1 MTVQTTE
8 FYDDF
13 AGTDVTVTFPLRFPF
28 IERSFLLAT
37 RTPTG
42 GGSPEVLNIVDS
54 SGDSLNG
61 GWGITLSA
69 PVGTGYNLHVERF
82 TPVLQ
87 PRPYTPNDKFPA
99 KAHEGGLDRA
109 IMIIQELMGRI
120 SRGTVAANPPTF
132 TEGLELV
139 IGPALHPGTIGF
151 ATDSRVLLL
160 KLQDGTIV
168 RIPVDGG
175 GGGDGITT
183 WGAVYF
189 NGNFGEVDDDV
200 LARAPIFQPTTVDDS
215 GEFAEFGTNAF
226 DPRAGFE
233 AELSGYFKPLGVAH
247 NLGFFFRIRDKDGL
261 DIYTSSIPL
270 TAIKY
275 SPTAELEY
283 YVKIRVIPDESAGV
297 PAPGVYSYT
306 FEADVFIEGMTEP
319 ERYSQRPI
327 TVPMYDSV
335 APFVPEFGV
344 VCGGNSSHAVL
355 QRKIIYS
362 RLEISSVSSPGA
374 QLIGTA
380 GGDLSGT
387 YPNPTVSKILGN
399 AVPTPPAGNA
409 VLSWNGTSF
418 AWIETD
424 PRPIVEIPS
433 FNHPEGK
440 PIRDT
445 NSDLWTITGNKGCFC
460 WITPCEGWETI
471 KYIRTTFM
479 ASAFGWHPQFAIWGW
494 KGGAIDDW
502 DLLADEEWN
511 GSSGLSARNILDI
524 DLAAPGYKWL
534 KVATDPGPVAAPDWV
549 KEMGFVYPPAVTA
562 FPHPN
567 AGAFIGTR
575 TDWFDPFG
583 TNFPVILGDDPKYL
597 VTKWMA
603 LGVQIS
609 AS

>member
-1 MTVQTTE
+1 MTVQTTA

-13 AGTDVTVTFPLRFPF
+13 EGNDVTVTFPLSFPF

-37 RTPTG
+37 RTPVG

-132 TEGLELV
+132 VEGLELV
-139 IGPALHPGTIGF
+139 VGPALQPGTIGF

-226 DPRAGFE
+226 DPRSGFE
-233 AELSGYFKPLGVAH
+233 AELSGYFKPVSVAH
-247 NLGFFFRIRDKDGL
+247 NLGFFFRIRDKNGL

-270 TAIKY
+270 TAIEY

-283 YVKIRVIPDESAGV
+283 YVRIRVIPDESAGV

-306 FEADVFIEGMTEP
+306 LEADVFIEGMTEP
-319 ERYSQRPI
+319 ERYSQRPV

-344 VCGGNSSHAVL
+344 VCGGNSNHAVL

-362 RLEISSVSSPGA
+362 RLEISGTASPGA

-409 VLSWNGTSF
+409 VLSWNGTSL

-424 PRPIVEIPS
+424 PRPIVEKES
-433 FNHPEGK
+433 FPESFGK
-440 PIRDT
+440 LVEDSDT
-445 NSDLWTITGNKGCFC
+445 EVWANAATKGCFC
-460 WITPCEGWETI
+460 WIKSCEGWDSI
-471 KYIRTTFM
+471 KFIRTTFP
-479 ASAFGWHPQFAIWGW
+479 AIIYLWDPRFAIWGW
-494 KGGAIDDW
+494 TGNALDPWVKLVDDTWGAVV
-502 DLLADEEWN
+502 
-511 GSSGLSARNILDI
+511 GLSVKNALDI
-524 DLAAPGYKWL
+524 DLATPGYKWIF
-534 KVATDPGPVAAPDWV
+534 VASDPGPLSAPEFV
-549 KEMGFVYPPAVTA
+549 TETGLVYPPVSTA
-562 FPHPN
+562 DPFPR
-567 AGAFIGTR
+567 ACGFIGAR
-575 TDWFDPFG
+575 TAWLAPFG
-583 TNFPVILGDDPKYL
+583 ADPPEIIADDPKYL

>member
-1 MTVQTTE
+1 MTVQTTA

-13 AGTDVTVTFPLRFPF
+13 EGNDVTVTFPLSFPF

-37 RTPTG
+37 RTPVG

-120 SRGTVAANPPTF
+120 SRGTVAANPPAF
-132 TEGLELV
+132 VEGLELI
-139 IGPALHPGTIGF
+139 IGPALQPGTIGF

-175 GGGDGITT
+175 EGEGVET
-183 WGAVYF
+183 WGAIYY
-189 NGNFGEVDDDV
+189 NGNFGDIDDET
-200 LARAPIFQPTTVDDS
+200 LSQATISQPTSGDDS
-215 GEFAEFGTNAF
+215 NDYAEFGSDAF

-233 AELSGYFKPLGVAH
+233 LEASGYFKAWGVVH
-247 NLGFFFRIRDKDGL
+247 NLGFAVQVDDKDGANV
-261 DIYTSSIPL
+261 YTSSIPL
-270 TAIKY
+270 SSIVYDPVKD
-275 SPTAELEY
+275 LEY
-283 YVKIRVIPDESAGV
+283 TFRFRMIPDGTNPV

-306 FEADVFIEGMTEP
+306 VEAEYFIEGMTGP
-319 ERYSQRPI
+319 ARYAARPV
-327 TVPMYDSV
+327 TLPMYDAV
-335 APFVPEFGV
+335 APFRPKFGV
-344 VCGGNSSHAVL
+344 VCGGGSNHAAL
-355 QRKIIYS
+355 QRKIVYS
-362 RLEISSVSSPGA
+362 KITLPAGAPGA

-399 AVPTPPAGNA
+399 AVPTPPVGNA

-433 FNHPEGK
+433 FNYPEGK

-445 NSDLWTITGNKGCFC
+445 NSELWTITGNKGCFC
-460 WITPCEGWETI
+460 WITPCEGWDTI

-524 DLAAPGYKWL
+524 DLATPGYKWL
-534 KVATDPGPVAAPDWV
+534 KVATDPGPVGAPDWV

>member
-13 AGTDVTVTFPLRFPF
+13 AGNDVTVTFPLRFPF

-37 RTPTG
+37 RTPAA

-132 TEGLELV
+132 VEGLELIV
-139 IGPALHPGTIGF
+139 GPALQPGTIGF

-175 GGGDGITT
+175 GSGDAVTVKALLLEQAADYGVAIPSYDFATIAEISLPAGFFNTHSFLEIDIPINVVDLAPSGNLQFIGYIGAVSVFGTLPSGLAAFSGVIRARFYADASTERIASYGDASLYDQSVNSNLGWDTAPFDFSAAHTVTIKAIHLGASGIT
-183 WGAVYF
+183 A
-189 NGNFGEVDDDV
+189 
-200 LARAPIFQPTTVDDS
+200 
-215 GEFAEFGTNAF
+215 
-226 DPRAGFE
+226 
-233 AELSGYFKPLGVAH
+233 
-247 NLGFFFRIRDKDGL
+247 
-261 DIYTSSIPL
+261 DIGS
-270 TAIKY
+270 
-275 SPTAELEY
+275 
-283 YVKIRVIPDESAGV
+283 RVWA
-297 PAPGVYSYT
+297 T
-306 FEADVFIEGMTEP
+306 FEEIQT
-319 ERYSQRPI
+319 
-327 TVPMYDSV
+327 
-335 APFVPEFGV
+335 GV
-344 VCGGNSSHAVL
+344 T
-355 QRKIIYS
+355 
-362 RLEISSVSSPGA
+362 SPGA

-399 AVPTPPAGNA
+399 AIPTPPAGNA

-424 PRPIVEIPS
+424 PRPIVEVSS
-433 FNHPEGK
+433 FNYPEGK
-440 PIRDT
+440 LVTDT
-445 NSDLWTITGNKGCFC
+445 DSTLWTITGNKGCFC

-471 KYIRTTFM
+471 KYIRTTF
-479 ASAFGWHPQFAIWGW
+479 SAVVFMWAPRFAIWGW
-494 KGGAIDDW
+494 TGATVDPW
-502 DLLADEEWN
+502 ELLADDEWTTAS
-511 GSSGLSARNILDI
+511 GRSSKNSLDI
-524 DLAAPGYKWL
+524 DLATPGYKWI
-534 KVATDPGPVAAPDWV
+534 KVATDPGPLVAPEWV
-549 KEMGFVYPPAVTA
+549 KEMGFVYPPAV
-562 FPHPN
+562 N
-567 AGAFIGTR
+567 ADPLPPAAAFIGTR
-575 TDWFDPFG
+575 TDWLDPFG
-583 TNFPVILGDDPKYL
+583 TDFPVILGDDPKYL